1 MATTPKSTPI
11 QQLPQQLSQPTQP
24 IQSEQQQNLSMPPQ
38 QSMQQPPMPQVGGG
52 MPSQPGQPQMAT
64 PISQIP
70 QNPQMMPKEDNNQIV
85 NEILSEIENTHLQE
99 APEDTQG
106 GNVANF
112 QRHMDEEIHNQGL
125 QPTGEEI
132 RQMTEEQL
140 EPPTP
145 PTNEQLPSVQNKSS
159 DDLLEIAKTPVLVFL
174 LVFVSQLPFVNS
186 MMTKIPKEINAQG
199 SVTII

>member
-1 MATTPKSTPI
+1 MATPKSTPI
-11 QQLPQQLSQPTQP
+11 QQLPQQLQP
-24 IQSEQQQNLSMPPQ
+24 QQESVPSPNMPNMQPPQ
-38 QSMQQPPMPQVGGG
+38 NMNPPVNMAPPVGGG
-52 MPSQPGQPQMAT
+52 MPQQSGQPQMAT

-70 QNPQMMPKEDNNQIV
+70 QNQQMMPKEDNNQIV

-112 QRHMDEEIHNQGL
+112 QRHMDEDVHNQGL

-140 EPPTP
+140 ERPTAEP
-145 PTNEQLPSVQNKSS
+145 SLTNESPTL
-159 DDLLEIAKTPVLVFL
+159 F
-174 LVFVSQLPFVNS
+174 
-186 MMTKIPKEINAQG
+186 
-199 SVTII
+199 